1 MSCDTEAL
9 RPLLVFRQELY
20 QSVLGHRKDSAFEL
34 SEAVLCA
41 AGPEP
46 LTEHVRRLGQLDVA
60 HVHDIIPA
68 LVASGLLG
76 RGGAGFP
83 VGRKWQTVAERSNG
97 DAAHPEGGAGWPPRC
112 SHSSRTPGR
121 TWMMVLPWSVGPGW
135 KVLPCIAACT

>member
-46 LTEHVRRLGQLDVA
+46 LVRLSLVPCFRRHWASAPDALAEGSLDVA
-60 HVHDIIPA
+60 TLRHRFVRALPPPPA
-68 LVASGLLG
+68 GG
-76 RGGAGFP
+76 RCG
-83 VGRKWQTVAERSNG
+83 
-97 DAAHPEGGAGWPPRC
+97 
-112 SHSSRTPGR
+112 
-121 TWMMVLPWSVGPGW
+121 
-135 KVLPCIAACT
+135 